1 MKKII
6 ALSVVL
12 LTLLAFVGC
21 SSQEAEVNVTV
32 SEIIEAVKN
41 QMADDMKAGGMPED
55 NFKDGKLPGY
65 MEVDLTGE
73 ESQSQI
79 MELFNS
85 EDIEEG
91 VVLQQMI
98 NIKSDLIIIVKAKDE
113 TKVEGVKESL
123 SKVKEQQ
130 ENIWSKYLPDQY
142 EKVKNNVIKT
152 NGNYVIY
159 ITYDNPESIEEKFE
173 SSLNK

>member
-21 SSQEAEVNVTV
+21 SSQETEVNVTI
-32 SEIIEAVKN
+32 SEIMEAVKN

-98 NIKSDLIIIVKAKDE
+98 NIKSDLIIVVKAKDE

-123 SKVKEQQ
+123 NKVKEQQ

-173 SSLNK
+173 SSLNE